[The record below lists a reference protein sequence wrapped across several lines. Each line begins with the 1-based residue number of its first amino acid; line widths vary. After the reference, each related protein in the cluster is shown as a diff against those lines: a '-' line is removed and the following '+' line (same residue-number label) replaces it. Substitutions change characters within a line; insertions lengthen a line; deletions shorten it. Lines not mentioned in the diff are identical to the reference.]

1 MSENNRT
8 QWIARKVLAPERR
21 ARIHFVKRHE
31 AAEPGSE
38 RAVEACWG
46 KVHDLSADGI
56 SLGLPCRLTPGT
68 LLAVDKLGELPKPL
82 RARVIHITKDIA
94 GGWLASCKFVP
105 SLTGEQM
112 HALGQPNELARLQ

>member
-8 QWIARKVLAPERR
+8 QWIAKKVLTPERR
-21 ARIHFVKRHE
+21 ARIHYVKRR
-31 AAEPGSE
+31 EPGSE

-46 KVHDLSADGI
+46 KVHDLSAEGI
-56 SLGLPCRLTPGT
+56 SLGLPCRLPAGT

-105 SLTGEQM
+105 SLTFEQM